1 MGRAN
6 QGAASPQEWIDK
18 WEVKTT
24 CLSYASGELDLNTG
38 DVNRDL
44 VLERYQSQIS
54 QLFNNRDNES
64 DGATSSSQPN
74 SLFYAAFPGHCQLSD
89 VTKVVA
95 KAFLELGLPKQHSV
109 AIIGNSSC
117 YEALICHLA
126 TVTAGGVSACI
137 SPRLGLEDTARV
149 CIESKADAAEEHD
162 KDEEEWAAED
172 DEVKDQ
178 AADSNHSHT
187 DTDHKTASTT
197 QDTVANKRKISRT

>member
-1 MGRAN
+1 MEASDIVSRLALTEPIKVPLYSIIFVIFKSFTSISHVS
-6 QGAASPQEWIDK
+6 GAASPQEWIDK

-38 DVNRDL
+38 AVNRDL

-74 SLFYAAFPGHCQLSD
+74 SLFYAAFPGHCQLSQI
-89 VTKVVA
+89 
-95 KAFLELGLPKQHSV
+95 LEEEERQSSRNSVDKESEKIHSD
-109 AIIGNSSC
+109 
-117 YEALICHLA
+117 
-126 TVTAGGVSACI
+126 AGK
-137 SPRLGLEDTARV
+137 T
-149 CIESKADAAEEHD
+149 DAAEEHD